1 MKIEDAEKF
10 IASFPGQPMSEIWS
24 PLLRDKWQEGLF
36 EVQELIESISI
47 IDIGIWA
54 LLAGGTELDSICSG
68 ITKKYDLKP
77 ALVASDLTRIV
88 GKRLPNDRKEI
99 LEKIASMSDDRGLE
113 MLDFLSEVKA
123 STNLASQVQKNAT
136 KKGLYEPAAA
146 GFIRVRSNYEVLVL
160 AHAENKLSIRFS
172 SNGQAGINTK
182 AGDSFSKDADLVAF
196 NFKNSKCHAFLISHK
211 YARVGGGHQMNQ
223 RADAAKFLAY
233 ANEALLKEE
242 SLDELRVLIA
252 EATGR
257 EISQQDF
264 SWEPALVLDGEF
276 FGNAPTKIRAEES
289 YPQLRNSTFFI
300 GAVDEF
306 VALSPN
312 GNA

>member
-10 IASFPGQPMSEIWS
+10 IAGYPGEPMSVIWS

-36 EVQELIESISI
+36 EVQELIDSISI
-47 IDIGIWA
+47 MDIGIWT
-54 LLAGGTELDSICSG
+54 LLSGGPELDSICAG
-68 ITKKYDLKP
+68 ITKKFKLEP
-77 ALVASDLTRIV
+77 ALVADDLTRIV
-88 GKRLPNDRKEI
+88 GMRLPKDRKVI

-146 GFIRVRSNYEVLVL
+146 AFIRARSNFDVLVL
-160 AHAENKLSIRFS
+160 AHATNKLSVRFS
-172 SNGQAGINTK
+172 STGQVGIRKK
-182 AGDSFSKDADLVAF
+182 ASDSYSKDADLVAF
-196 NFKNSKCHAFLISHK
+196 SFKKSNCHAYLISHK

-233 ANEALLKEE
+233 ANEALLKGEPLE
-242 SLDELRVLIA
+242 ELRHLVA

-257 EISQQDF
+257 DISTQDF
-264 SWEPALVLDGEF
+264 SWQPALILDGEF
-276 FGNAPTKIRAEES
+276 FANAPTKIRAEES

-300 GAVDEF
+300 GAVDDF
-306 VALSPN
+306 VSLSPN
-312 GNA
+312 GNT

>member
-1 MKIEDAEKF
+1 MKIEDAEQF
-10 IASFPGQPMSEIWS
+10 IEGYPGEPMSAIWS

-36 EVQELIESISI
+36 EVQELIDSISI

-54 LLAGGTELDSICSG
+54 LLAGGAELDSICLG
-68 ITKKYDLKP
+68 ISKKFNLKP
-77 ALVASDLTRIV
+77 ALVAEDVTRII
-88 GKRLPNDRKEI
+88 GMRLPKNRKEI

-146 GFIRVRSNYEVLVL
+146 AFIRSRSEFEVLVL
-160 AHAENKLSIRFS
+160 AHAESKLSIRFS
-172 SNGQAGINTK
+172 STGEVGVKKK
-182 AGDSFSKDADLVAF
+182 ASDSFSKDADLAAF
-196 NFKNSKCHAFLISHK
+196 SIRGSKCHVYLISHK

-233 ANEALLKEE
+233 ANEALLKGET
-242 SLDELRVLIA
+242 LDELRELIA
-252 EATGR
+252 KTTER

-264 SWEPALVLDGEF
+264 SWEPGLVLDGEF
-276 FGNAPTKIRAEES
+276 FANAPTKIRAEES
-289 YPQLRNSTFFI
+289 YPQLRNSAFFI
-300 GAVDEF
+300 GAVDDF
-306 VALSPN
+306 VGLAPVK
-312 GNA
+312 